1 MFIIIFIIFFFNI
14 TNIYSQE
21 FVDFNNKNIPLW
33 YLIKDQNN
41 KILLYGTG
49 SDANIELAKK
59 KAFANLIEIILFNV
73 NKVSYDKSI
82 IKYEKEFF
90 QNLENELFNIWTENY
105 TVEKKEFINDKYYVL
120 ISIKR
125 KDLFDI
131 YLNKFL
137 SLDKEIEK
145 KIEIFN
151 NSNIFSQI
159 YFYDILKI
167 LILYAEENLKVLT
180 NLSDFKIHNYQDKYN
195 YFLTTMEA
203 IKNNIKIS
211 LVIENDNFN
220 ISKTLEYFII
230 NITKLKNIT
239 IIPNQDNVLKIT
251 FDIKKQYIYNKFCV
265 DLNIN
270 FIFKYKDTITNYKT
284 INFFET
290 SDTNF
295 NDTFLKIKNKLLEK
309 IGELEFIF

>member
-33 YLIKDQNN
+33 YLIKEQNN

-49 SDANIELAKK
+49 SDTNIELAKK

-73 NKVSYDKSI
+73 NKTTYDKSI

-90 QNLENELFNIWTENY
+90 KNLEHELFNIWTDNY
-105 TVEKKEFINDKYYVL
+105 IVEKKEFINDKYYVL

-131 YLNKFL
+131 YLQKFL
-137 SLDKEIEK
+137 NLDKEIEK

-159 YFYDILKI
+159 YLYDILKI
-167 LILYAEENLKVLT
+167 LILYAEENLKVLK
-180 NLSDFKIHNYQDKYN
+180 NLSDFKVHNYQDKYN
-195 YFLTTMEA
+195 YFLKTMEN
-203 IKNNIKIS
+203 IKNSIKIS
-211 LVIENDNFN
+211 LNITNDNHN
-220 ISKTLEYFII
+220 IAQILEYFIV
-230 NITKLKNIT
+230 NTAKLKNIT
-239 IIPNQDNVLKIT
+239 ILPNQDNILAIT
-251 FDIKKQYIYNKFCV
+251 FDIKKKYIYNKFCV

-290 SDTNF
+290 SEINF
-295 NDTFLKIKNKLLEK
+295 NDVFIKIKNKLLEK
-309 IGELEFIF
+309 IGELDFIF

>member
-239 IIPNQDNVLKIT
+239 ITPNQDNVLKIT

>member
-125 KDLFDI
+125 KDLFNI

-239 IIPNQDNVLKIT
+239 ITPNQDNVLKIT